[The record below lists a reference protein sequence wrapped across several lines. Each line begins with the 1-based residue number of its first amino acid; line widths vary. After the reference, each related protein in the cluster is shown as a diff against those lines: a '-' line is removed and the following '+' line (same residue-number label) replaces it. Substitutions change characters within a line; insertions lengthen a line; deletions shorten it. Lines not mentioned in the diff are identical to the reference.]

1 MTKCLSPEEFNAF
14 LNGDLNSDASDDALE
29 HIRSCDEC
37 RRELELYQRTDDL
50 VKRAHNEI
58 VPRSEWLADMQT
70 MLLTESMEIQAKTL
84 EVNYRIRYFA
94 GLATAALLLIAATLA
109 VWSFRDGLISAWHL
123 SDKVAQDVRPIEP
136 PTTPSDQT
144 GDDSPS
150 ASNEP
155 TVLAQGGFLVGKY
168 PDDEDEIEVYWV
180 LPVPQKQ

>member
-1 MTKCLSPEEFNAF
+1 MTKCLSPEDFNAF
-14 LNGDLNSDASDDALE
+14 LNGDLNSDASDDALV

-84 EVNYRIRYFA
+84 DVNFRIRYFA

-109 VWSFRDGLISAWHL
+109 VWSFRDGLSSAWHP

-136 PTTPSDQT
+136 LAI
-144 GDDSPS
+144 PS
-150 ASNEP
+150 AQTFDHIPAVTNEP

>member
-1 MTKCLSPEEFNAF
+1 MTKCLSTEDFNAF
-14 LNGDLNSDASDDALE
+14 LNGDLNSEVSDDALE

-37 RRELELYQRTDDL
+37 RRELELYQHTDDL

-58 VPRSEWLADMQT
+58 VPRSEWLADIQT
-70 MLLTESMEIQAKTL
+70 MLLTKSVEIQEKTL
-84 EVNYRIRYFA
+84 DANYRIRNFA

-109 VWSFRDGLISAWHL
+109 VWSFRDGLSSAWQP
-123 SDKVAQDVRPIEP
+123 SDKVAQDVRPTEP
-136 PTTPSDQT
+136 PTIPSDQAF
-144 GDDSPS
+144 DHIP
-150 ASNEP
+150 AVSNEP

>member
-1 MTKCLSPEEFNAF
+1 MTKCLSPEDLFAF
-14 LNGDLNSDASDDALE
+14 LNGNLNSEASDDALE

-37 RRELELYQRTDDL
+37 RWELELYQRTDDL

-70 MLLTESMEIQAKTL
+70 MLSTESVEIQAKTL
-84 EVNYRIRYFA
+84 DVNYRIRYFA

-109 VWSFRDGLISAWHL
+109 VWSFRDGLSSAWHL

-136 PTTPSDQT
+136 PATPSDQT

-180 LPVPQKQ
+180 LPVPQNQ